1 MPSARKLSWEEQAKN
16 LELRATECKQK
27 AQRKFIDCVLD
38 KNPHVLNEIVAK
50 IHALGFSEESAA
62 QTPNAKSLQ
71 RAATDNRKSSKT
83 KPAIAD
89 RDEDPAVVLTP
100 YHRLD
105 ACSVAFLI
113 DNVLAHCEP
122 GAMSQPNLKRLMAR
136 GRAAQNREVL
146 LELVQFSTGLLP
158 DTALSGKLATLQ
170 SFKHFCVERHLARGR
185 RTRDLQLPPTWQ
197 TDGVYR
203 IGKIS
208 EEFIEVKHGFSEFAI
223 LISRRNAPAVEKE
236 SDYTLLY
243 NFSELRAALANS
255 HDQEKVVL
263 LYPLF
268 PNAGPTP
275 ASTLALQDDQTA
287 LPPKKKSAWRSA
299 MVRRQAQLALA
310 LVALTQQTMLLVS
323 LTPRWVVHR
332 SRRTKNAKPL
342 RWATARRLWRPL
354 IFRCPPPRARPS
366 RTLLESGELGLAGAR
381 PHGRDEGL
389 CGLIR
394 AGFARATLNARGRPT
409 MLQLSLVVLTPRPL
423 AVVLF
428 GFSRS
433 AAACIGDGSLN
444 VVSAPLRLR
453 EKVESKS
460 IAQQAIRKTVDAS
473 TRCLSSLL

>member
-275 ASTLALQDDQTA
+275 ASTLSLQDDQTA
-287 LPPKKKSAWRSA
+287 LPPKKKICLAIGDGQTAGSASA
-299 MVRRQAQLALA
+299 SPCGLDTANNVAGELDPAMGGASKQEDEECEALA
-310 LVALTQQTMLLVS
+310 L
-323 LTPRWVVHR
+323 
-332 SRRTKNAKPL
+332 
-342 RWATARRLWRPL
+342 
-354 IFRCPPPRARPS
+354 
-366 RTLLESGELGLAGAR
+366 
-381 PHGRDEGL
+381 
-389 CGLIR
+389 
-394 AGFARATLNARGRPT
+394 
-409 MLQLSLVVLTPRPL
+409 
-423 AVVLF
+423 
-428 GFSRS
+428 
-433 AAACIGDGSLN
+433 GDGS
-444 VVSAPLRLR
+444 
-453 EKVESKS
+453 
-460 IAQQAIRKTVDAS
+460 KTVETVDLQVPSPTSEAES
-473 TRCLSSLL
+473 NTT